1 MLLVGFIISCA
12 PPVGSLQLVQAT
24 LINVQPLEVN
34 SRNMDTSE
42 TWITDEFEQS
52 SEDVWSSSTG
62 ILVNPNDREREA
74 LCIGVELASTI
85 EDIVFSSV
93 PEQLASTLSK
103 RQAWQSV
110 EALAKDK
117 LDCLSRQEKAQAW
130 ISAPAEGV
138 ELNMAPAY
146 EQRQAPDSDL
156 TKFLSQ
162 DHDDTP
168 TFPADVSSQPIDHT
182 SLIPSRASKKLH
194 AARQQSR
201 DTRFRLQNTSDL
213 SSYSS
218 LLDSFFGTKI
228 NAGQL
233 FPAPAPGTSIE
244 EPLPSDQGG
253 DALNPI
259 QQESG
264 CQIADQMLDAMSQN
278 DFSEM
283 QLGAPGQGQRILRSA
298 QPIEPAHA
306 LQPLGLAAAA
316 FSQWTGRASK
326 HRKAPSS
333 VLSRFLASGR
343 DSRGGICRDHQLL
356 LDMQEELL
364 ADVEDNTQVLRLRRG
379 RPSERGMSCVYCV
392 LRRKK
397 V

>member
-1 MLLVGFIISCA
+1 MLLVGFITSCA
-12 PPVGSLQLVQAT
+12 LPVGSLQLVQAT
-24 LINVQPLEVN
+24 LINVQPPEVN
-34 SRNMDTSE
+34 SHNMETSD

-74 LCIGVELASTI
+74 LCIDVELASAI
-85 EDIVFSSV
+85 EDIVFSGV

-146 EQRQAPDSDL
+146 EQRQAPDSD
-156 TKFLSQ
+156 
-162 DHDDTP
+162 TP

-194 AARQQSR
+194 AAQQQSR

-218 LLDSFFGTKI
+218 LLDSF
-228 NAGQL
+228 
-233 FPAPAPGTSIE
+233 PVPAPGTSTE
-244 EPLPSDQGG
+244 EPLPSGQGG

-259 QQESG
+259 QQESR
-264 CQIADQMLDAMSQN
+264 CQIVDQMPDAMWQN
-278 DFSEM
+278 DFGEM
-283 QLGAPGQGQRILRSA
+283 QLEAPGRGQRIIGSA
-298 QPIEPAHA
+298 PPIEPANA

-316 FSQWTGRASK
+316 FSRWTGRASK

-333 VLSRFLASGR
+333 IVSRFLASGHS
-343 DSRGGICRDHQLL
+343 SRGGICRDHQLL

-364 ADVEDNTQVLRLRRG
+364 ADVDDNTQVLRLRRG
-379 RPSERGMSCVYCV
+379 RPSERGTSCVYCV

-397 V
+397 VWICSSRLFCLC